1 MAEQVLSIKSM
12 PRLTRR
18 LLVRSRKQEL
28 ETTERPLN
36 VLTQRVWVAAL
47 GRYGPPA
54 LANPWN
60 AYDGDYSDGSLV
72 HFGLSIRQNW
82 LDKVNDYLTP
92 HALGFLAR
100 DCKDKKIQDLSKHIE
115 GLLPGEGSYGNGDS
129 PDE

>member
-1 MAEQVLSIKSM
+1 VG
-12 PRLTRR
+12 
-18 LLVRSRKQEL
+18 SRKRAL

-36 VLTQRVWVAAL
+36 LLTQCVWVPAL

-60 AYDGDYSDGSLV
+60 AYAGDYSDASLL

-82 LDKVNDYLTP
+82 LDKANDYLTP

-100 DCKDKKIQDLSKHIE
+100 DCKDEKIQNLSKHIE
-115 GLLPGEGSYGNGDS
+115 GLLPGEDRYVDGDS